1 MLWGTGRGSGLVT
14 VRTIRPLMAAAQTS
28 LAPFAGAALA
38 RLTGGYSTAFLV
50 LAAIITGAALLSLAT
65 QPESTPKKSP

>member
-1 MLWGTGRGSGLVT
+1 
-14 VRTIRPLMAAAQTS
+14 MAAAQTS